1 MQRRLVPL
9 AAFVALVL
17 TVLPTLPVL
26 AIDEPERLWLV
37 GEKAFVDGLYPVAR
51 RALERFVDRYGTDP
65 RAAQAYVML
74 GKARLTLGE
83 LDPALE
89 AFQRAGRAS
98 PAPPVAFEAR
108 FWEAETLF
116 RLKRYAEARTA
127 YDEVFRNDAGAALAP
142 DALYGFGWTEL
153 ELKRPESAV
162 AIFREFLQ
170 SWGTHPLAP
179 SVTYQMARA
188 LLDLKRHAEAIPLLS
203 GFATKYPAHPRVA
216 DAQFLLAS
224 ARLASGDVK
233 NGFAELGAFLDAHP
247 NHPYVAEAR
256 RLRQEALAKTG
267 NAKSLQQVYDALMS
281 QSPSTPESLEDA
293 VKIGRRLGRPQEE
306 AAWRKLRTDFA
317 THALTQKL
325 ALEYAIAAFKRSQ
338 WKDAIAYAGP
348 LTMSPDDA
356 TRAEGWLL
364 TGESE
369 LKLKRFAPAAKAFDE
384 VGAIGDVVPDVR
396 YRALAGLG
404 LAREELKDY
413 RAALAA
419 YEAATKTPD
428 TALKQWARDRAAAVK
443 SRLNAPST
451 PTTKTPAKTPATK
464 PKGKS

>member
-1 MQRRLVPL
+1 MQRRFVRL
-9 AAFVALVL
+9 AAFVALVF
-17 TVLPTLPVL
+17 VLPTSPAL

-37 GEKAFVDGLYPVAR
+37 GERAFADGLYPVAR

-65 RAAQAYVML
+65 RAAQAYLML

-83 LDPALE
+83 LEPALE
-89 AFQRAGRAS
+89 AFQRAARAN
-98 PAPPVAFEAR
+98 PAPPVAFENR

-142 DALYGFGWTEL
+142 DALYGFGWAEL

-162 AIFREFLQ
+162 AIFRDFLQ
-170 SWGTHPLAP
+170 TWSDHPLAP

-188 LLDLKRHAEAIPLLS
+188 LLDLKRHGEAIPLLS
-203 GFATKYPAHPRVA
+203 GFAKKYPGHARVP

-233 NGFAELGAFLDAHP
+233 NGFAELGAFVDAHP
-247 NHPYVAEAR
+247 NHPHVAEAR
-256 RLRQEALAKTG
+256 RLRQDALTKTG

-281 QSPSTPESLEDA
+281 QTPSTPEALDDA
-293 VKIGRRLGRPQEE
+293 LKIGRRLGRPQEE
-306 AAWRKLRTDFA
+306 AAWRKLRADFP
-317 THALTQKL
+317 THAITQKL
-325 ALEYAIAAFKRSQ
+325 AMEYANAAFKRSQ
-338 WKDAIAYAGP
+338 WKDAVGYAVP
-348 LTMSPDDA
+348 LTTSADDA

-369 LKLKRFAPAAKAFDE
+369 LKLKRFSQAAKAFEE
-384 VGAIGDVVPDVR
+384 VGAIENATSDVR

-413 RAALAA
+413 RAALTA
-419 YEAATKTPD
+419 YTDVATKSPD
-428 TALKQWARDRAAAVK
+428 TALKQWARDRAAAVR

-451 PTTKTPAKTPATK
+451 PATKTPAK
-464 PKGKS
+464 PKG